1 MVSAPENFREPGEF
15 GEGATIVSE
24 RKSLAD
30 LAVELRSAELDY
42 HGQRILHVKSGEYY
56 RITGVQFRES
66 DMSIEVTYSPQG
78 EFYGQVRFARTVEE
92 MDFGKRFVIG

>member
-1 MVSAPENFREPGEF
+1 MVSEPENFREPGEF
-15 GEGATIVSE
+15 GDGATIVSE

-30 LAVELRSAELDY
+30 LAVVLAEASLKY
-42 HGQRILHVKSGEYY
+42 QGQRILHVKSGEYY
-56 RITGVQFRES
+56 RITDLQFRES

-78 EFYGQVRFARTVEE
+78 EFYGQVRFARTVVE

>member
-1 MVSAPENFREPGEF
+1 M
-15 GEGATIVSE
+15 SE

-30 LAVELRSAELDY
+30 LAVELRNAELEY

-56 RITGVQFRES
+56 RIAGVQFRES
-66 DMSIEVTYSPQG
+66 DMAIEVTYSPQG

-92 MDFGKRFVIG
+92 MDFGKRFVIDAPKLVGPDEC

>member
-1 MVSAPENFREPGEF
+1 M
-15 GEGATIVSE
+15 SE

-30 LAVELRSAELDY
+30 LAVELRDAELKY
-42 HGQRILHVKSGEYY
+42 HAQRIAHVRSGEFY

-66 DMSIEVTYSPQG
+66 DMAIEVTYSPLG